1 MIFKIAW
8 RNIWRSK
15 VRSLVVITSVALGV
29 WAVIFLI
36 SFSSGMVN
44 SYINNTIQNEISH
57 IQIHHPDFPEEKDI
71 QYDLPNPEQLLKEV
85 RQTTGVKAASLRTIS
100 TGMLSSSKGARGVM
114 ISGVDP
120 DSEQEVTHLNKNI
133 VEGDYL
139 DIEKRNPLLI
149 SKDMAEKMNV
159 RLRSKMVLTFQ
170 NLDGDITAGA
180 FRIAGLFD
188 TGNNAFDEF
197 RVFVRKDDLS
207 RLIGDTVISHE
218 LAMLLDNPSL
228 LDTTITTLEA
238 AHPDLLVQSYK
249 EISPEIEL
257 FESQIQLSATI
268 FTFIVMLALIF
279 GIINTMLMAV
289 LERYKEL
296 GMLMSIGMNKVR
308 IFLMIMTET
317 IMLGI
322 LSAPL
327 GLLMGYLTV
336 RWLKNTGINLS
347 FYSEGMQEFGM
358 ADIVYPELQSQYYWQ
373 LAIAVLITSLLASI
387 YPALK
392 AIRLKPVEAIRKI

>member
-1 MIFKIAW
+1 MILKIAW

-57 IQIHHPDFPEEKDI
+57 IQIHNPKFPEEKDI
-71 QYDLPNPEQLLKEV
+71 QYGLPQPEQLLEEV
-85 RQTTGVKAASLRTIS
+85 SQTPGVKSATLRTIS
-100 TGMLSSSKGARGVM
+100 MGMLSSSKGARGVM

-120 DSEQEVTHLNKNI
+120 ERERNVTHLDKNI

-139 DIEKRNPLLI
+139 DIDKRNPILI

-159 RLRSKMVLTFQ
+159 RIRSKMVLTFQ
-170 NLDGDITAGA
+170 NEDGDITAGA

-207 RLIGDTVISHE
+207 RLIGDTTLNHE
-218 LAMLLDNPSL
+218 VAMLLDNPSL
-228 LDTTITTLEA
+228 LDTTMTQLKA

-257 FESQIQLSATI
+257 FES
-268 FTFIVMLALIF
+268 
-279 GIINTMLMAV
+279 
-289 LERYKEL
+289 
-296 GMLMSIGMNKVR
+296 
-308 IFLMIMTET
+308 
-317 IMLGI
+317 
-322 LSAPL
+322 
-327 GLLMGYLTV
+327 
-336 RWLKNTGINLS
+336 
-347 FYSEGMQEFGM
+347 
-358 ADIVYPELQSQYYWQ
+358 
-373 LAIAVLITSLLASI
+373 
-387 YPALK
+387 
-392 AIRLKPVEAIRKI
+392 

>member
-1 MIFKIAW
+1 MILKIAW

-57 IQIHHPDFPEEKDI
+57 IQIHDPSFPEEKDI
-71 QYDLPNPEQLLKEV
+71 QYSLPQPEKILKGV
-85 RQTTGVKAASLRTIS
+85 RETAGVKSASLRTIS

-114 ISGVDP
+114 ISGIDP
-120 DSEQEVTHLNKNI
+120 VAERDVTHLDKNI

-139 DIEKRNPLLI
+139 DVDRRNPILI

-207 RLIGDTVISHE
+207 RLIGDTTMSHE

-228 LDTTITTLEA
+228 LDTTMTTLESSY
-238 AHPDLLVQSYK
+238 PDLLVQSYK
-249 EISPEIEL
+249 EISPETEL

-308 IFLMIMTET
+308 VFLMIMAET

-327 GLLMGYLTV
+327 GLLIGYLTV
-336 RWLKNTGINLS
+336 RWLNNVGINLS
-347 FYSEGMQEFGM
+347 LYSEGMQEFGM
-358 ADIVYPELQSQYYWQ
+358 SDIVYPELQSHFYWQ